1 MKKIY
6 YLLFILLFTFSCK
19 SGESELFEI
28 DPRKFIENNI
38 TLSKIADDITYIPLD
53 NNIPFTNF
61 KYIITPNFLYV
72 SAKGIGILKF
82 SREGKLI
89 KKIGNRGRGPGEFL
103 YGMEFAVNEDNGDVF
118 VLDPGKV
125 FVYSQSGIFLRN
137 IILKEYAGG
146 FGFKDLEFYNS
157 LLFFPDDIPRGDSK
171 YNWVFLDS
179 IGNLVA
185 KKENSVPKFET
196 NIEMQGSIYKFE
208 NKLFYY
214 NYFND
219 TIFSISSDLS
229 YNAEYLFAKGDHRWP
244 KTNIDISSES
254 NFFVQIN
261 KFFRPFRMFETKEF
275 IVLHYSYL
283 DKSALSFIEK
293 KTKKSYLA
301 FKFDAIP
308 NSRIKTKACIINDID
323 GGMPLSDIKYY
334 KENGNEFLTTLIN
347 TFEFKDYISGDEF
360 KTIIPKYPNK
370 KKELVKL
377 ASNIKETD
385 NPILVLVKLKK

>member
-1 MKKIY
+1 
-6 YLLFILLFTFSCK
+6 
-19 SGESELFEI
+19 
-28 DPRKFIENNI
+28 
-38 TLSKIADDITYIPLD
+38 
-53 NNIPFTNF
+53 
-61 KYIITPNFLYV
+61 
-72 SAKGIGILKF
+72 
-82 SREGKLI
+82 
-89 KKIGNRGRGPGEFL
+89 
-103 YGMEFAVNEDNGDVF
+103 
-118 VLDPGKV
+118 
-125 FVYSQSGIFLRN
+125 
-137 IILKEYAGG
+137 
-146 FGFKDLEFYNS
+146 
-157 LLFFPDDIPRGDSK
+157 
-171 YNWVFLDS
+171 
-179 IGNLVA
+179 
-185 KKENSVPKFET
+185 
-196 NIEMQGSIYKFE
+196 
-208 NKLFYY
+208 
-214 NYFND
+214 
-219 TIFSISSDLS
+219 
-229 YNAEYLFAKGDHRWP
+229 
-244 KTNIDISSES
+244 
-254 NFFVQIN
+254 
-261 KFFRPFRMFETKEF
+261 MFETKEF